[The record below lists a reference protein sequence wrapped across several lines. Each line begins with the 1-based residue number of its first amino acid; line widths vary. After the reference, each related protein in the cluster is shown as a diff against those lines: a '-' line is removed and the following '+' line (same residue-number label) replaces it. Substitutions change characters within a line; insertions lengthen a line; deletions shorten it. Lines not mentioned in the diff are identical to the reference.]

1 MKSINT
7 PHEQY
12 LPLIKKTARRYYY
25 IEDAEQEAWLCCCQ
39 AVNDFDESWNV
50 KFSTFLMLRLRQH
63 FLTLIRSK
71 QKRQR
76 ANAAVKSEAI
86 LTEKQNCRFGSADQP
101 RELDLSPLPPRTRE
115 AARLMLEGKTLTQAA
130 RQMRITPQAV
140 RNLLNRARKLML
152 RDQYKRT

>member
-1 MKSINT
+1 MINPADYT
-7 PHEQY
+7 
-12 LPLIKKTARRYYY
+12 PLIKKTACRYYY

-39 AVNDFDESWNV
+39 AVNDFDESRNV

-63 FLTLIRSK
+63 FLTLIRTK

-76 ANAAVKSEAI
+76 ANAAVKSEAR
-86 LTEKQNCRFGSADQP
+86 LSEKQNCRTGSADRQ
-101 RELDLSPLPPRTRE
+101 REIDLAILPPRTRE
-115 AARLMLEGKTLTQAA
+115 AARLMLAGKTLTQAA

-152 RDQYKRT
+152 LKG

>member
-1 MKSINT
+1 MIE
-7 PHEQY
+7 PADY
-12 LPLIKKTARRYYY
+12 APLIRKTARRYYY

-39 AVNDFDESWNV
+39 AVNDFDESRNV

-63 FLTLIRSK
+63 FLTLIRTK

-86 LTEKQNCRFGSADQP
+86 LTEKQNYQVGSTDQP
-101 RELDLSPLPPRTRE
+101 REIDLSTLPPRTRE

-140 RNLLNRARKLML
+140 RNLLNRARKLL
-152 RDQYKRT
+152 LLKS

>member
-1 MKSINT
+1 MINPADYT
-7 PHEQY
+7 
-12 LPLIKKTARRYYY
+12 PLIRKTARRYYY

-39 AVNDFDESWNV
+39 AVNDFDESRNV

-63 FLTLIRSK
+63 FLTLIRTK

-76 ANAAVKSEAI
+76 ANVAVKSEAI
-86 LTEKQNCRFGSADQP
+86 LTEKLNCRIGNADQP
-101 RELDLSPLPPRTRE
+101 REIDLATLPPRTRE

-140 RNLLNRARKLML
+140 RNLLNRARKMMM
-152 RDQYKRT
+152 